1 MTYTVLSS
9 FSSILSLPPWIS
21 PFFSSDPL
29 LPGFSPDFC
38 SPTRTTFRIKV
49 YFLATNTHANPVAAN
64 GVNTIQIVSILLPN
78 QQNPT
83 TGGGG
88 GLRSICTEDLCLEGG
103 GLN

>member
-9 FSSILSLPPWIS
+9 FSFTTSIFSLPPRIS
-21 PFFSSDPL
+21 SFFSSDPL
-29 LPGFSPDFC
+29 LPGFSPGFC
-38 SPTRTTFRIKV
+38 SPTLTTFRFKV

-83 TGGGG
+83 TGVGG
-88 GLRSICTEDLCLEGG
+88 ITQHTH
-103 GLN
+103 